1 MKQFDKVYKEFLV
14 LYEMNTHSIGI
25 REGEVVT
32 FKKDILKHP
41 YIMSLGENSTTVQRI
56 KEMMQSKNNLVVNQ
70 LRTSP
75 PTTYGGLG
83 SMNDNGGDIE
93 GLIFVTV
100 VEQYSDGLH
109 KNVVVVPLSV
119 LQKVELNNNL
129 PPVSDEQEI
138 KHASSGATEPA
149 PDANDPNNTHPSY
162 RNRKDKGINKE
173 LNKK

>member
-1 MKQFDKVYKEFLV
+1 MKQFDKIYRKFLV
-14 LYEMNTHSIGI
+14 LYEMNTHPIDI
-25 REGEVVT
+25 REGDVVT
-32 FKKDILKHP
+32 FTKGWNKHP
-41 YIMSLGENSTTVQRI
+41 YIQSLGANSTTVQRI
-56 KEMMQSKNNLVVNQ
+56 EEMCNSKNNLVVNQ
-70 LRTSP
+70 LRTQP

-93 GLIFVTV
+93 GALYVTV
-100 VEQYSDGLH
+100 AEQYSDGLH
-109 KNVVVVPLSV
+109 KNIVVVPLSII
-119 LQKVELNNNL
+119 QKVELNNNL

-138 KHASSGATEPA
+138 KHSSSGATEPA